1 MSSALFTTASFGAV
15 TTYDTP
21 KQAGATAPAV
31 TNGTDTVT
39 LQTSDGQNILVFDSK
54 LTALKCIKFMYTR
67 AQWLLQPSDDVMVVS
82 VGATKLLVM
91 ETTLINQ
98 KLITSFQPTYQGG
111 KVLFAHRSMSQ
122 LLSLADALQSVGFC
136 KNVEAAMNNNDDL
149 KNSLNPTRIM
159 VVDYF
164 FQATLT
170 DTAKGSLL
178 NDPDP
183 IVYDYTA

>member
-1 MSSALFTTASFGAV
+1 MTSALFVSTSFGAT
-15 TTYDTP
+15 TTYDIP
-21 KQAGATAPAV
+21 KQGTSTAPAV
-31 TNGTDTVT
+31 LNGTDTVT

-54 LTALKCIKFMYTR
+54 LSALKCIKFMYTR
-67 AQWLLQPSDDVMVVS
+67 GQWLLQPSDDIMVVS

-122 LLSLADALQSVGFC
+122 LLTLDQALQSVGFC
-136 KNVEAAMNNNDDL
+136 KNLEAAFSNNDDL
-149 KNSLNPTRIM
+149 TNAQNPSRIM

-164 FQATLT
+164 YMATLT
-170 DTAKGSLL
+170 DTSLI
-178 NDPDP
+178 PREK
-183 IVYDYTA
+183 VGMR

>member
-1 MSSALFTTASFGAV
+1 
-15 TTYDTP
+15 
-21 KQAGATAPAV
+21 
-31 TNGTDTVT
+31 
-39 LQTSDGQNILVFDSK
+39 
-54 LTALKCIKFMYTR
+54 
-67 AQWLLQPSDDVMVVS
+67 
-82 VGATKLLVM
+82 
-91 ETTLINQ
+91 
-98 KLITSFQPTYQGG
+98 
-111 KVLFAHRSMSQ
+111 MSQ